1 MSLLNSILQCSL
13 HTTLVISGFR
23 SLYTIEALGIDAYCS
38 QRMRV
43 GLQFNRGT
51 EMRERFLTRMEGLL
65 SSKDD
70 EEIFTEDLKTVLSLA
85 EDDNR
90 EIDIISKMI
99 QK

>member
-1 MSLLNSILQCSL
+1 
-13 HTTLVISGFR
+13 
-23 SLYTIEALGIDAYCS
+23 
-38 QRMRV
+38 MRV